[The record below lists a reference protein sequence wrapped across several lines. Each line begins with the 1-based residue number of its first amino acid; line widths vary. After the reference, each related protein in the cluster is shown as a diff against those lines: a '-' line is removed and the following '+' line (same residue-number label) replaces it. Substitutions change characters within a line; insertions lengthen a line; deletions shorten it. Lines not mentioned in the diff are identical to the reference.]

1 MKIREAI
8 IQKEEFCC
16 VICLICIVFLL
27 LEIVSSHIIQVSLI
41 INRLVQVQKM
51 KQRPRQI
58 DSTKPVLTIGTL
70 DAFNSAEGQ
79 EVEIKNTEQI
89 ITPDQLMKEKQ
100 IAHISSRERNSLF
113 YNVNF
118 HFLILLTRLIY
129 FILYSLLFRP
139 KQYEESSLKSQLPSK
154 CREDYILYKA
164 PVYPDATTYELTEE
178 DLHFLSTIN
187 EKLQT
192 PITIED
198 FELYL
203 ALLDSKSGKDVEID
217 FSEFLKLKPNLPRT
231 ISQQIV
237 AQEQLYNYF
246 KKQRQHFSR
255 SLTRLLMHPY
265 YEDSNP
271 HLAFRPRTQPMDR
284 TMKLRRVNP
293 QNTRGVN
300 EMENLGQKIV
310 LLKKDLLIVSNII
323 DQSIQREKAMEIERR
338 FNFCKFIKEFFDS
351 SKKEKDNNAE
361 IRLWSKDCFVRE
373 CLDKCSI
380 NIIDRA
386 DEMFDNIS
394 KEILQWRELNEQQ
407 KKEKQRKEDQILKYE
422 KQIEDLIAD
431 KSKIEEKL
439 PPIIP
444 PIEFIQPIQVPPPP
458 IPQIPQEP
466 PDEKMESVA
475 KFLATLYLEA
485 RKYQLN
491 FDQVL
496 SDSFPIYK
504 IQNAQQQVNS
514 KSVLPFSLMQIEGNN
529 IVYKVRKDSCLERK
543 NGAYWESHQDLQQTS
558 TLYHQ
563 HQYFKEKVDDI
574 MEMADMDQMIYAL
587 GMEDDKQDEEEKML
601 KKKVKSSSTRFT
613 GSNGGQLK

>member
-1 MKIREAI
+1 
-8 IQKEEFCC
+8 
-16 VICLICIVFLL
+16 
-27 LEIVSSHIIQVSLI
+27 
-41 INRLVQVQKM
+41 M

-58 DSTKPVLTIGTL
+58 DASKPVLTISTL
-70 DAFNSAEGQ
+70 EAFNNAEGQ

-100 IAHISSRERNSLF
+100 IAHI
-113 YNVNF
+113 
-118 HFLILLTRLIY
+118 Y
-129 FILYSLLFRP
+129 FITKRGVQESGIHFSLIP
-139 KQYEESSLKSQLPSK
+139 KQYEEPSLKSQLPSR
-154 CREDYILYKA
+154 CREDYIQYKA

-187 EKLQT
+187 EKLQI

-203 ALLDSKSGKDVEID
+203 ALLDTKSGKDVEID
-217 FSEFLKLKPNLPRT
+217 FCEFLKLKPNLPKT

-255 SLTRLLMHPY
+255 SLTRFLMHPY

-271 HLAFRPRTQPMDR
+271 HLAFRPRTQPIDR

-300 EMENLGQKIV
+300 EMECLGQKIV

-380 NIIDRA
+380 NIIERA
-386 DEMFDNIS
+386 DEMFDSIS

-407 KKEKQRKEDQILKYE
+407 KREKQRKEDQILKFE

-431 KSKIEEKL
+431 KSKFEEK

-444 PIEFIQPIQVPPPP
+444 PIEFTQPIQPPPPP
-458 IPQIPQEP
+458 IPQITQEP

-514 KSVLPFSLMQIEGNN
+514 KSIFPFSLMQIEGND

-543 NGAYWESHQDLQQTS
+543 NGAYWESYQDQQLTS
-558 TLYHQ
+558 TLYYQ
-563 HQYFKEKVDDI
+563 HQYFKEKVNDI
-574 MEMADMDQMIYAL
+574 MEIADMDQMVYAQ
-587 GMEDDKQDEEEKML
+587 GMDDDKLDEEEKL
-601 KKKVKSSSTRFT
+601 FKKKVKSSSTRIT
-613 GSNGGQLK
+613 NTNGGQLK